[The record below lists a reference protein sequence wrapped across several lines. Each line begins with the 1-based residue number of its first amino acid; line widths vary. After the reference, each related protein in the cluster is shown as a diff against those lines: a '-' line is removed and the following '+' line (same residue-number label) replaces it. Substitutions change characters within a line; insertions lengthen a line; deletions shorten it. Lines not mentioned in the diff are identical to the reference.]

1 MASQATLGLKDLCR
15 ECQLQMRSYAEP
27 LLNACQQ
34 SLLGGR
40 LKNSECVRLMFSIG
54 KIMSML
60 PPDKIPIC
68 LDSMVS
74 PCFQELQTLTQ
85 AAQVCVCKRTD
96 EIFSKLYICVLCI
109 AYRIGKNSHN
119 IPIEYDFD
127 TVFVAEYK
135 HRRRWR
141 RCCTIIR
148 PRQRYTTGVVC
159 HAKDNADFQGHGNAL
174 D

>member
-34 SLLGGR
+34 SLLSGR
-40 LKNSECVRLMFSIG
+40 LKNSESVRLMFSIG

-74 PCFQELQTLTQ
+74 PCFQELQTITQ
-85 AAQVCVCKRTD
+85 ARQV
-96 EIFSKLYICVLCI
+96 IYFFLI
-109 AYRIGKNSHN
+109 
-119 IPIEYDFD
+119 
-127 TVFVAEYK
+127 
-135 HRRRWR
+135 
-141 RCCTIIR
+141 
-148 PRQRYTTGVVC
+148 
-159 HAKDNADFQGHGNAL
+159 
-174 D
+174 